1 MPKKEAPLQHLNN
14 FLPTGTFDVVTQY
27 LNFYKI
33 HLTITRQR
41 KTVLGDYRHR
51 THFHNHRISV
61 NGNLNA
67 YAFLITLIHEIA
79 HLLTFEQ
86 YENKVSAHGKEW
98 KKVYAELL
106 KQFLEKKMFP
116 ADIEFAL
123 KESMKNPGAS
133 SCSEDGLIRA
143 LRKYDTNK
151 NGFKLIE
158 EIPVNTLFG
167 LSDGRV
173 FKMGEKQRKRY
184 KCVEVSTGKIYLFSP
199 VYEVEVLIS

>member
-1 MPKKEAPLQHLNN
+1 
-14 FLPTGTFDVVTQY
+14 
-27 LNFYKI
+27 
-33 HLTITRQR
+33 
-41 KTVLGDYRHR
+41 
-51 THFHNHRISV
+51 
-61 NGNLNA
+61 
-67 YAFLITLIHEIA
+67 
-79 HLLTFEQ
+79 
-86 YENKVSAHGKEW
+86 
-98 KKVYAELL
+98 
-106 KQFLEKKMFP
+106 MFP